1 MRKSNYEMAHALM
14 ELRPYRRN
22 NRRVVVAKSDK
33 ELLEVPGCDWPAI
46 EGKKLHAVGYLFD
59 KPIVAVMRYGLV
71 CMTHAGY
78 NTLTTRTT
86 LTEIVQEMRLRYW
99 FGTIRGTLYC
109 SDIPISSTA
118 TMFFSSNEKK
128 LLCIYDYG
136 KFTEGM

>member
-14 ELRPYRRN
+14 DLLPYRGS
-22 NRRVVVAKSDK
+22 NRRVEVAKSEK
-33 ELLEVPGCDWPAI
+33 ELLEVPGHDWPAI
-46 EGKKLHAVGYLFD
+46 EGKKLRAVGYLFD
-59 KPIVAVMRYGLV
+59 KPIVAVMPYGVV

-78 NTLTTRTT
+78 NTLTTRTA
-86 LTEIVQEMRLRYW
+86 LTEIVQEMGLRYW

-109 SDIPISSTA
+109 SDTPISSVA